1 MSLISP
7 ALAGGLFTPSSTWEA
22 CFLEA
27 LSVIWM
33 IIMVTEYLMC
43 VLGWHDPCSSLD
55 CCTGK
60 SVYNRGLRSEETA
73 SGKPNGWGVLS
84 LTLWLPVSFAKSFS
98 FSFQIFPS
106 KWELSRG
113 DVAVVK
119 AFVSVLL
126 LWLLSSLRFSLPHGT
141 GSILSMFVF
150 FWIRKL
156 WSNLL
161 KVTQLVRS
169 KVGLRPASSPPAQR
183 FPALL
188 ITLVAAGAG
197 RPGSQVMPVDCGS
210 CFLRG
215 MSSGLD
221 EKRWG

>member
-1 MSLISP
+1 MCACEVTSVVSNSVWPYDVAHQAPLSMGFSRQEFWSWLPCPPQGDLRKLGIESTPLMSP

-126 LWLLSSLRFSLPHGT
+126 LWLLSSLRS
-141 GSILSMFVF
+141 
-150 FWIRKL
+150 
-156 WSNLL
+156 
-161 KVTQLVRS
+161 
-169 KVGLRPASSPPAQR
+169 
-183 FPALL
+183 FPW
-188 ITLVAAGAG
+188 
-197 RPGSQVMPVDCGS
+197 
-210 CFLRG
+210 
-215 MSSGLD
+215 
-221 EKRWG
+221 KR